1 MKRPLIE
8 ACVDSYASAMAASRA
23 GADRLELCVHL
34 VIGGTTPTH
43 ALFRQ
48 VQRDSGVPINV
59 LIRPRFGDFLYT
71 EPELE
76 EMCEEIAAFRDLG
89 ANGVVIGALTPDG
102 ELDLAQMR
110 RMMACAGQMEVT
122 LHRAFDM
129 TRDPFRALEDAV
141 SLGCRTILSSGQAA
155 NAALGAPLL
164 AKLNGQAAGRID
176 LMAGCGVKR
185 TNIAGI
191 ADTLKEYDADL
202 LLLEEVDTNSTRT
215 YHVNELELL
224 QNALTQYPT
233 SAFAQNYDSPFLFYP
248 ITQPHGRSRSGIW
261 TASKFAA
268 TSASRVSLPVETGLT
283 KFLDLD
289 RCYSVTRLPVE
300 NGKELCLYTFHL
312 SAYTSDGKIAT
323 EQLELLLNDMQAE
336 YEKGNYAIAG
346 GDFNKDLPEGGSEQY
361 FGVSTEGHNWAQP
374 IKREL
379 FENRPLTLCAPID
392 EEDPVASCRYADGP
406 IHDGQLRV
414 IVDGFIVSDNVSVAE
429 ARVLDDG
436 FAHSDHN
443 PVRLSFRLL
452 AK

>member
-1 MKRPLIE
+1 MKKVLKV
-8 ACVDSYASAMAASRA
+8 A
-23 GADRLELCVHL
+23 LCVLLAL
-34 VIGGTTPTH
+34 VVLAGGYFAYVMISYHRIGD
-43 ALFRQ
+43 Q
-48 VQRDSGVPINV
+48 
-59 LIRPRFGDFLYT
+59 
-71 EPELE
+71 ELTVRSDTDE
-76 EMCEEIAAFRDLG
+76 KIAAETDYTLVSWNIGFG
-89 ANGVVIGALTPDG
+89 AYEPDYG
-102 ELDLAQMR
+102 FFMDKGTQSWAWSEERL
-110 RMMACAGQMEVT
+110 
-122 LHRAFDM
+122 RA
-129 TRDPFRALEDAV
+129 
-141 SLGCRTILSSGQAA
+141 
-155 NAALGAPLL
+155 
-164 AKLNGQAAGRID
+164 
-176 LMAGCGVKR
+176 
-185 TNIAGI
+185 NIAGI

-283 KFLDLD
+283 KLLDLD

>member
-1 MKRPLIE
+1 MKKVLKV
-8 ACVDSYASAMAASRA
+8 A
-23 GADRLELCVHL
+23 LCVLLAL
-34 VIGGTTPTH
+34 VVLAGGYFAYVMISYHRIGD
-43 ALFRQ
+43 Q
-48 VQRDSGVPINV
+48 
-59 LIRPRFGDFLYT
+59 
-71 EPELE
+71 ELTVRSDTDE
-76 EMCEEIAAFRDLG
+76 KIAAETDYTLVSWNIGFG
-89 ANGVVIGALTPDG
+89 AYEPDYG
-102 ELDLAQMR
+102 FFMDKGTQSWAWSEERL
-110 RMMACAGQMEVT
+110 
-122 LHRAFDM
+122 RA
-129 TRDPFRALEDAV
+129 
-141 SLGCRTILSSGQAA
+141 
-155 NAALGAPLL
+155 
-164 AKLNGQAAGRID
+164 
-176 LMAGCGVKR
+176 
-185 TNIAGI
+185 NIAGI

-283 KFLDLD
+283 KLLDLD

-392 EEDPVASCRYADGP
+392 EENPVASCRYADGP

>member
-23 GADRLELCVHL
+23 GADRLELCAHL

-164 AKLNGQAAGRID
+164 AAHRPDG
-176 LMAGCGVKR
+176 
-185 TNIAGI
+185 
-191 ADTLKEYDADL
+191 
-202 LLLEEVDTNSTRT
+202 
-215 YHVNELELL
+215 
-224 QNALTQYPT
+224 
-233 SAFAQNYDSPFLFYP
+233 
-248 ITQPHGRSRSGIW
+248 
-261 TASKFAA
+261 
-268 TSASRVSLPVETGLT
+268 GLRREAHEHRR
-283 KFLDLD
+283 D
-289 RCYSVTRLPVE
+289 RRPDR
-300 NGKELCLYTFHL
+300 HH
-312 SAYTSDGKIAT
+312 
-323 EQLELLLNDMQAE
+323 
-336 YEKGNYAIAG
+336 
-346 GDFNKDLPEGGSEQY
+346 DLPHHGPQGQRGQRHALPQGGR
-361 FGVSTEGHNWAQP
+361 VH
-374 IKREL
+374 
-379 FENRPLTLCAPID
+379 
-392 EEDPVASCRYADGP
+392 GP
-406 IHDGQLRV
+406 AVPFRV
-414 IVDGFIVSDNVSVAE
+414 
-429 ARVLDDG
+429 
-436 FAHSDHN
+436 
-443 PVRLSFRLL
+443 
-452 AK
+452 